1 MGPGKGQI
9 LYNSKPANYHFITS
23 KFFMNQAKE
32 IAVFGGGCFWCTEAI
47 FQNLRGV
54 LSVESGYTGGH
65 KANPT
70 YEEVSG
76 GDTGHVEA
84 NKIEFDPGV
93 ISFRDL
99 LEVFFAMH
107 DPTALNRQGNDV
119 GTQYRS
125 AIFYSSEEQKK
136 QAEEFIAGAQ
146 KDFDSP
152 IVTQLKPLGEFYKA
166 ENYHQNYY
174 NQNPDKPYCRLVIS
188 PKLQKLREKFSVL
201 LKAG

>member
-1 MGPGKGQI
+1 
-9 LYNSKPANYHFITS
+9 
-23 KFFMNQAKE
+23 MNQNKE
-32 IAVFGGGCFWCTEAI
+32 TAVFGGGCFWCTEAV

-54 LSVESGYTGGH
+54 LSVESGYTGGGV
-65 KANPT
+65 KNPS
-70 YEEVSG
+70 YEQVSSG
-76 GDTGHVEA
+76 TTGHAEA
-84 NKIEFDPGV
+84 NKIEFDPGQ

-107 DPTALNRQGNDV
+107 DTTTLNRQGNDV

-125 AIFYSSEEQKK
+125 AIFYSSDGQKK
-136 QAEEFIAGAQ
+136 QAEEFIAAAQ

-174 NQNPDKPYCRLVIS
+174 NQNSDKPYCRLVIS
-188 PKLQKLREKFSVL
+188 PKLQKLKEKFSVL